1 MFPLF
6 QKVFLLN
13 VRPVTLRQRL
23 STRTSNDFGR
33 NPKIQEWVLSWK
45 SWWEDQMRQKGA
57 VMIDAN
63 NAMQE
68 VITNILNHSQLLR

>member
-1 MFPLF
+1 
-6 QKVFLLN
+6 
-13 VRPVTLRQRL
+13 
-23 STRTSNDFGR
+23 
-33 NPKIQEWVLSWK
+33 
-45 SWWEDQMRQKGA
+45 MRQKGA